1 MPVIRDPG
9 RIAGVWYLALVF
21 IGPLRLIYIPTTLFV
36 PRNPA
41 ATVTN
46 IAAHESLFRLA
57 MAADLVGAVVL
68 VCMGLAF
75 YRLFERVDR
84 HLAVLVVIFGGVM
97 PALLYL
103 VNSVSDAGALMIVRG
118 ADFMAA
124 FDKPQRDALA
134 MMFLELHD
142 HQNTAAEILWG
153 VWLFPLG
160 MLVYRS
166 GFLPR
171 FLGVWLIVNGVTYV
185 LMSLTG
191 ILTPTY
197 QDLVGRYGQPAL
209 MGELALVLWLLIKGG
224 QPPWWRERQAVS
236 ATD

>member
-97 PALLYL
+97 PAL
-103 VNSVSDAGALMIVRG
+103 
-118 ADFMAA
+118 
-124 FDKPQRDALA
+124 
-134 MMFLELHD
+134 
-142 HQNTAAEILWG
+142 
-153 VWLFPLG
+153 
-160 MLVYRS
+160 
-166 GFLPR
+166 
-171 FLGVWLIVNGVTYV
+171 
-185 LMSLTG
+185 
-191 ILTPTY
+191 
-197 QDLVGRYGQPAL
+197 
-209 MGELALVLWLLIKGG
+209 
-224 QPPWWRERQAVS
+224 
-236 ATD
+236 